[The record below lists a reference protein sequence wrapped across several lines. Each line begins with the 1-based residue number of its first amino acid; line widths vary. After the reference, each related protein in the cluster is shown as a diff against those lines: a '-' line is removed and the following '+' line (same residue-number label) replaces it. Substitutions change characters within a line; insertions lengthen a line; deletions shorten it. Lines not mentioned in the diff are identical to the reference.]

1 MNAQSNASHSPYAA
15 QVGVGALI
23 AAAILVIALLQVS
36 GSSLWQGV
44 AITMGIFI
52 ILTVSLNLASGF
64 TGVFSLGHIGF
75 MALGAYSAAILT
87 LPLEAK
93 ESYLDLPPWL
103 AGIHLDFSVGP
114 FPLGFLAA
122 TVIAGLL
129 ASLVAL
135 VVGAVLMRLSG
146 HFVAVATL
154 GFLVIVR
161 IVLIN
166 ADDYTRGARTFS
178 NVTPYTDLW
187 WVFAWV
193 AVTLYTVWRIKFS
206 AFGRAMFAQRED
218 ISGAR
223 SVGIVIMR
231 PRLFAFVVSAFFTA
245 VAGSLWGHFITSFS
259 PNAFY
264 FDLTFRVIT
273 MLVVGGMGSVTG
285 SVAGPFVITLV
296 EEALR
301 RFEDANQL
309 YGISGIA
316 LALLFLLIIIFRPS
330 GLMGSREWHPARL
343 GQRILAAASAVGLR
357 RSREEVR
364 GQKGYPVEE

>member
-1 MNAQSNASHSPYAA
+1 MTNAYRHPAA
-15 QVGVGALI
+15 GLLGVGVLGIVVIGLI
-23 AAAILVIALLQVS
+23 GLLQAS
-36 GSSLWQGV
+36 GSAFWQGM
-44 AITMGIFI
+44 ALSLGIFI

-64 TGVFSLGHIGF
+64 TGVFSLGHVGF
-75 MALGAYSAAILT
+75 MALGAYIAAILT

-93 ESYLDLPPWL
+93 DSYLNLPGWL
-103 AGIHLDFSVGP
+103 ATVHFDWMIGP

-122 TVIAGLL
+122 TLIAGLL
-129 ASLVAL
+129 VSLVAL

-161 IVLIN
+161 IILVN
-166 ADDYTRGARTFS
+166 ADDFTRGARTFS

-187 WVFAWV
+187 WVYAWV

-206 AFGRAMFAQRED
+206 AYGRAMFAQRED
-218 ISGAR
+218 ISGAK
-223 SVGIVIMR
+223 SVGINIMR

-273 MLVVGGMGSVTG
+273 MLVVGGMGSISG
-285 SVAGPFVITLV
+285 SVAGPVIITAVGEL
-296 EEALR
+296 LR

-309 YGISGIA
+309 YGISGIV
-316 LALLFLLIIIFRPS
+316 LSLLFLVIIIFRPA
-330 GLMGSREWHPARL
+330 GLLGSREWNPAAL
-343 GQRILAAASAVGLR
+343 GDRILAGLSGGRKQAPVVEPSSA
-357 RSREEVR
+357 EE
-364 GQKGYPVEE
+364 